1 MKEII
6 IFTLNGCEHCN
17 SLKKR
22 LNDMNISYQE
32 IEINENRLIW
42 DQVVAQT
49 GYNFLPTIFIKALET
64 DTGQVF
70 IPTVDF
76 NDEDGIVE
84 IIKKHI

>member
-1 MKEII
+1 MEII
-6 IFTLNGCEHCN
+6 VFTLNGCEHCE

-22 LNDMNISYQE
+22 LTDMNVTYQE

-42 DQVVAQT
+42 DQVVEQT
-49 GYNFLPTIFIKALET
+49 GYNFLPTIFIKTLDN

-70 IPTVDF
+70 IPSVDF

-84 IIKKHI
+84 IIKNNI